1 MQIVKTN
8 LDESGSELSLG
19 RVDLGNDPESS
30 SEEVEAD
37 LEGSED
43 ADKDEVG
50 SESADEEDGGED
62 THEDEEEGY
71 RGVRNLVFIPS
82 SSIAVVVFL
91 PNEALKP
98 VVARPSAATP
108 SAGA

>member
-1 MQIVKTN
+1 MWTVKTN
-8 LDESGSELSLG
+8 LDESGSELGLG
-19 RVDLGNDPESS
+19 RVDFGNDPESS

-43 ADKDEVG
+43 ADKDEVC

-71 RGVRNLVFIPS
+71 RGVRNLVFIPHHLYVV
-82 SSIAVVVFL
+82 VVVFL
-91 PNEALKP
+91 TE
-98 VVARPSAATP
+98 
-108 SAGA
+108 